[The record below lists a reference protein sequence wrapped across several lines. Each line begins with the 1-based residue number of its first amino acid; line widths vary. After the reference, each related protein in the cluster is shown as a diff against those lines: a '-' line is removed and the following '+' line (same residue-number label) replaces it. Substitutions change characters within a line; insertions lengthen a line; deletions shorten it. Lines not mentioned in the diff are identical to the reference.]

1 MREHAIRKIW
11 CRFRADSLAHLVDDS
26 DPDVGAEDGW
36 VGRVPVSGNDSATTE
51 PSAAAAAASAA
62 PSGARL
68 TPADAAAEVA
78 GFTTRLQVS
87 RVAPAPPGTAAAPS
101 VVAARRMLVWKKR
114 VL

>member
-51 PSAAAAAASAA
+51 PSAAASAA

-87 RVAPAPPGTAAAPS
+87 RVAPAPPCPAAAPS

-114 VL
+114 FL

>member
-51 PSAAAAAASAA
+51 PSAAAAASAA

-78 GFTTRLQVS
+78 RFATRLQVS
-87 RVAPAPPGTAAAPS
+87 RVAPAPPCSATAPS